1 MRDMNKIWTNGC
13 FDILHIGHI
22 RLLKYAKSLGDQLTV
37 GIDSDRRIQEIK
49 GINRPINGE
58 NFRKEMLLSIRWVD
72 NVVVFDS
79 DQELETL
86 IQQHSDKM
94 VVGSDYR
101 NKRVIGNQYS
111 EVEFFNKIDDHS
123 TTDTL
128 TKLFLGKK

>member
-1 MRDMNKIWTNGC
+1 MTKIWTNGC
-13 FDILHIGHI
+13 FDILHIGHT

-72 NVVVFDS
+72 NVVVFNS

-86 IQQHSDKM
+86 IQQYSDKM
-94 VVGSDYR
+94 IIGSDYR
-101 NKRVIGNQYS
+101 NKRVIGSQYS
-111 EVEFFNKIDDHS
+111 EVEFFNKIDDCS

-128 TKLFLGKK
+128 TKLFLDKK

>member
-1 MRDMNKIWTNGC
+1 MSMTKIWTNGC
-13 FDILHIGHI
+13 FDMLHIGHI

-49 GINRPINGE
+49 GINRPINNE

-72 NVVVFDS
+72 NVVVFNS

-86 IQQHSDKM
+86 IQQYSDKM
-94 VVGSDYR
+94 IIGSDYR
-101 NKRVIGNQYS
+101 NKRVIGSQYS
-111 EVEFFNKIDDHS
+111 EVEFFNKIDDCS

-128 TKLFLGKK
+128 TKLFLDKK

>member
-1 MRDMNKIWTNGC
+1 MTKIWTNGC

-86 IQQHSDKM
+86 IQQYSDKM
-94 VVGSDYR
+94 IIGSDYR
-101 NKRVIGNQYS
+101 NKRVIGSQYS
-111 EVEFFNKIDDHS
+111 EVEFFNKIDDCS

-128 TKLFLGKK
+128 TKLFLDKK

>member
-1 MRDMNKIWTNGC
+1 MTKIWTNGC
-13 FDILHIGHI
+13 FDMLHIGHI

-37 GIDSDRRIQEIK
+37 GIDSDRRTRVLK
-49 GINRPINGE
+49 GINRPINNE

-86 IQQHSDKM
+86 IQQYSDKM
-94 VVGSDYR
+94 IIGSDYR
-101 NKRVIGNQYS
+101 NKRVIGSQYS
-111 EVEFFNKIDDHS
+111 EVEFFNKIDDCS

-128 TKLFLGKK
+128 TKLFLDKK

>member
-1 MRDMNKIWTNGC
+1 MTKIWTNGC
-13 FDILHIGHI
+13 FDMLHIGHI

-49 GINRPINGE
+49 GINRPINNE

-86 IQQHSDKM
+86 IQQHSDKI

-123 TTDTL
+123 TTNIL

>member
-1 MRDMNKIWTNGC
+1 MTKIWTNGC
-13 FDILHIGHI
+13 FDMLHIGHI

-49 GINRPINGE
+49 GINRPINNE

-86 IQQHSDKM
+86 IQQYSDKM
-94 VVGSDYR
+94 IIGSDYR
-101 NKRVIGNQYS
+101 NKRVIGSQYS
-111 EVEFFNKIDDHS
+111 EVEFFNKIDDCS

-128 TKLFLGKK
+128 TKLFLDKK

>member
-1 MRDMNKIWTNGC
+1 MSMTKIWTNGC
-13 FDILHIGHI
+13 FDMLHIGHI

-49 GINRPINGE
+49 GINRPINNE

-86 IQQHSDKM
+86 IQQYSDKM
-94 VVGSDYR
+94 IIGSDYR
-101 NKRVIGNQYS
+101 NKRVIGSQYS
-111 EVEFFNKIDDHS
+111 EVEFFNKIDDCS

-128 TKLFLGKK
+128 TKLFLDKK

>member
-1 MRDMNKIWTNGC
+1 MTKIWTNGC
-13 FDILHIGHI
+13 FDMLHIGHI

-49 GINRPINGE
+49 GINRPINNE

-72 NVVVFDS
+72 NVVVFNS

-86 IQQHSDKM
+86 IQQYSDKM
-94 VVGSDYR
+94 IIGSDYR
-101 NKRVIGNQYS
+101 NKRVIGSQYS
-111 EVEFFNKIDDHS
+111 EVEFFNKIDDCS

-128 TKLFLGKK
+128 TKLFLDKK